1 MALYLIRHAQAG
13 RRDSWHG
20 PDDLRPLNALGRAQA
35 EGIAAWLGDVPVA
48 QILSSPSVRC
58 VETVQPLAAQRGL
71 AVQVTDFL
79 SPSGALQSALDLVR
93 TVPDHS
99 VLCSHGEL
107 IPQVMEVL
115 TRQGATL
122 VGPADWRKGSTWVLE
137 RDAGRVVRTYAVPAV
152 RQLGVVGG

>member
-1 MALYLIRHAQAG
+1 ML
-13 RRDSWHG
+13 RRDVATAGTDPMTFVRSTLWAGHRQQG
-20 PDDLRPLNALGRAQA
+20 SLPGSAT
-35 EGIAAWLGDVPVA
+35 PVA

-58 VETVQPLAAQRGL
+58 VETVQPLAAHCGL
-71 AVQVTDFL
+71 AVQVTDVL
-79 SPSGALQSALDLVR
+79 SPSGALESALDLVR
-93 TVPDHS
+93 TVPDHG

-137 RDAGRVVRTYAVPAV
+137 RDGGRVVRTYAEPAV
-152 RQLGVVGG
+152 RQLGVVGR